1 MIPEWKQEIYRHLA
15 NLRLAPTREIEIV
28 EELAEHLEDYYQELL
43 TAGATPAEARQ
54 QTLAELRESKLLM
67 RELRRL
73 ERQTRQESIIF
84 GTHRRGNM
92 IADFWQDI
100 RYGTRMLRKN
110 PGFTVVALLSL
121 ALGIGANTAIFQ
133 LLDAVRLRTLPV
145 KAPQELAQVY
155 ITDTSGMRG
164 NKPTSYPAVT
174 NPIWEQIRQRQQ
186 SFSRI
191 CAWGTDT
198 FNLSEGGEV
207 REARALWVS
216 GEFFNVLGVQ
226 ARLGR
231 LFTAEDDQRSRTS
244 AQVVISYPFW
254 QREFGG
260 DANIIGQKITL
271 AKQSFEIIGVTPAN
285 FFGLEVG
292 KSFDVA
298 LPICAEAITAG
309 QNHRL
314 DSGTNWWL
322 MVTGRLKPGTTLEQ
336 ATAELQGISPSLFEQ
351 TLPAKYPPV
360 SVPKYLDMKLAA
372 ESAAGGYSVLRND
385 YESSLWILLAIAGLV
400 LVIACANLANLLL
413 ARASARERE
422 MAVRQALGAS
432 RTRLIRQLLA
442 ESLLLAFAG
451 AILGAGLAQSLSR
464 FLVAFLNT
472 GGNNVFLDMPMDW
485 RVLGFA
491 ALLGVLTCVLF
502 GLMPAIRATRI
513 EPATVMKA
521 SGRGLT
527 AGRKRFSLRRTLV
540 VIQVA
545 LSLVLL
551 TGALLFTRSLNKLM
565 TVDSGFRQ
573 EGILISQVNFADLN
587 LPSERRLS
595 FKQEVIDRLKTI
607 PGVQSITDTAIVP
620 LSGDGAGNNAVWM
633 DGTDEQNK
641 LIANR
646 NWIGPDYFKTLGTP
660 LLAGREFNKH
670 DTTTAPKVAIVNQ
683 SFVRQLLNG
692 ANPIGQ
698 RFWLEATAANPARL
712 YEIVGEV
719 KDTKYRKLREESGPI
734 IFIAIAQEQ
743 NFSTEGQFLIRF
755 DRPQSEITVAV
766 KQILDEINPAIKTRI
781 QGFQTMVEDSILRER
796 LLATLSGFFGVL
808 ALLLASIGLY
818 GILSYGVVSRT
829 QEIGIR
835 MALGAT
841 RSGVMWMILREA
853 LLLIITGL
861 VIGFPAVLAATRM
874 IAALLF
880 NLPPTD
886 PFSLFAATLLL
897 LTVGVLAG
905 YLPAMRATRI
915 DPMAALRSE

>member
-1 MIPEWKQEIYRHLA
+1 MPEWKQEIHQYLA
-15 NLRLAPTREIEIV
+15 NLKLAPAREVEIV
-28 EELAEHLEDYYQELL
+28 EELAQHLEDHYQELL
-43 TAGATPAEARQ
+43 SVGVTAVEAHRQ
-54 QTLAELRESKLLM
+54 TIAELRESKLLI
-67 RELRRL
+67 RELRRI
-73 ERQTRQESIIF
+73 EQRSSQESIIF
-84 GTHRRGNM
+84 GTNRRGNM
-92 IADFWQDI
+92 IADFWQDL
-100 RYGTRMLRKN
+100 RYGVRMLRKN

-145 KAPQELAQVY
+145 NAPQELVEVQ
-155 ITDTSGMRG
+155 ITDMSGMRG

-174 NPIWEQIRQRQQ
+174 NPIWEQIRERQQ
-186 SFSRI
+186 SFSGI

-207 REARALWVS
+207 REARGLWVS
-216 GEFFNVLGVQ
+216 GEFFNVLGIQ
-226 ARLGR
+226 PMMGR
-231 LFTAEDDQRSRTS
+231 LFTTEDDQRGRTS

-271 AKQSFEIIGVTPAN
+271 SKQSFEIIGITPAN

-309 QNHRL
+309 KNHRL

-372 ESAAGGYSVLRND
+372 ETAAGGYSVLRND

-400 LVIACANLANLLL
+400 LIIACANLANLLL

-432 RTRLIRQLLA
+432 RARLIRQLLA
-442 ESLLLAFAG
+442 ESLLLAFIG
-451 AILGAGLAQSLSR
+451 AALGAGIAQSLSR
-464 FLVAFLNT
+464 FLVSFLTT
-472 GGNNVFLDMPMDW
+472 GSNRVFLDMAVDW

-491 ALLGVLTCVLF
+491 ALLAVLTCVLF
-502 GLMPAIRATRI
+502 GLIPAIRAAQI

-527 AGRKRFSLRRTLV
+527 AGRERFSLRRTLV
-540 VIQVA
+540 VVQVA

-551 TGALLFTRSLNKLM
+551 AGALLFTRSLNKLM

-573 EGILISQVNFADLN
+573 QGILISQVNFADLN
-587 LPSERRLS
+587 LPPERRLS
-595 FKQEVIDRLKTI
+595 FKQEVLDRIKTI
-607 PGVQSITDTAIVP
+607 PGVQSVTDTAIVP

-670 DTTTAPKVAIVNQ
+670 DTTIAPKVAIVNQ

-719 KDTKYRKLREESGPI
+719 KDTKYRKLSEEPSPI

-743 NFSTEGQFLIRF
+743 GFSTEGLFLIRS
-755 DRPQSEITVAV
+755 DRSQSEITAAV
-766 KQILDEINPAIKTRI
+766 KQILNEINPAINIRF
-781 QGFQTMVEDSILRER
+781 QSFQTMIEESVLRER

-841 RSGVMWMILREA
+841 RGGVMWLILREA
-853 LLLIITGL
+853 LLLVTIGL
-861 VIGFPAVLAATRM
+861 AIGFPAVLAATRL

-905 YLPAMRATRI
+905 YLPALRATRI

>member
-1 MIPEWKQEIYRHLA
+1 MPEWKQEIHQYLA
-15 NLRLAPTREIEIV
+15 NLKLAPAREVEIV
-28 EELAEHLEDYYQELL
+28 EELAQHLEDHYQELL
-43 TAGATPAEARQ
+43 SVGVTPVEAHRQ
-54 QTLAELRESKLLM
+54 TIAELRESKLLI
-67 RELRRL
+67 RELRRI
-73 ERQTRQESIIF
+73 EQRSSQESIIF
-84 GTHRRGNM
+84 GTNRRGNM
-92 IADFWQDI
+92 IADFWQDL
-100 RYGTRMLRKN
+100 RYGVRMLRKN

-145 KAPQELAQVY
+145 NAPQELVEVQ
-155 ITDTSGMRG
+155 ITDVSGMRG

-174 NPIWEQIRQRQQ
+174 NPIWEQIRERQQ
-186 SFSRI
+186 SFSGI

-207 REARALWVS
+207 REARGLWVS
-216 GEFFNVLGVQ
+216 GEFFNVLGIQ
-226 ARLGR
+226 PMMGR
-231 LFTAEDDQRSRTS
+231 LFTTEDDQRGRTS

-271 AKQSFEIIGVTPAN
+271 SKQSFEIIGITPAN

-309 QNHRL
+309 KNHRL

-372 ESAAGGYSVLRND
+372 ETAAGGYSVLRND

-400 LVIACANLANLLL
+400 LIIACANLANLLL

-432 RTRLIRQLLA
+432 RARLIRQLLA
-442 ESLLLAFAG
+442 ESLLLAFIG
-451 AILGAGLAQSLSR
+451 AALGAGIAQSLSR
-464 FLVAFLNT
+464 FLVSFLTT
-472 GGNNVFLDMPMDW
+472 GSNRVFLDMAVDW

-491 ALLGVLTCVLF
+491 ALLAVLTCVLF
-502 GLMPAIRATRI
+502 GLIPAIRAAQI

-527 AGRKRFSLRRTLV
+527 AGRERFSLRRTLV
-540 VIQVA
+540 VVQVA

-551 TGALLFTRSLNKLM
+551 AGALLFTRSLNKLM

-573 EGILISQVNFADLN
+573 QGILISQVNFADLN
-587 LPSERRLS
+587 LPPERRLS
-595 FKQEVIDRLKTI
+595 FKQEVLDRIKTI
-607 PGVQSITDTAIVP
+607 PGVQSVTDTAIVP

-670 DTTTAPKVAIVNQ
+670 DTTIAPKVAIVNQ

-719 KDTKYRKLREESGPI
+719 KDTKYRKLSEEPSPI

-743 NFSTEGQFLIRF
+743 GFSTEGQFLIRS
-755 DRPQSEITVAV
+755 DRSQSEITAAV
-766 KQILDEINPAIKTRI
+766 KQILNEINPAINIRF
-781 QGFQTMVEDSILRER
+781 QSFQTMIEESVLRER
-796 LLATLSGFFGVL
+796 LLATLSGFFGLL

-829 QEIGIR
+829 NEIGIR

-841 RSGVMWMILREA
+841 RGGVMWLILREA
-853 LLLIITGL
+853 LLLVTIGL
-861 VIGFPAVLAATRM
+861 AIGFPAVLATTRL
-874 IAALLF
+874 ISTLLF
-880 NLPPTD
+880 GLPPTD
-886 PFSLFAATLLL
+886 PLSLFVATLLL

-905 YLPAMRATRI
+905 YLPALRATRI